1 MSEFLYDDAFETAL
15 LLAIGELE
23 EIERQYE
30 LACSR

>member
-23 EIERQYE
+23 EIERQYD
-30 LACSR
+30 

>member
-23 EIERQYE
+23 EIEHQYE
-30 LACSR
+30 LARSR

>member
-23 EIERQYE
+23 EIERQYD
-30 LACSR
+30 LAWSR

>member
-23 EIERQYE
+23 EIEHQYDF
-30 LACSR
+30 ACSR